1 VWSEDLDE
9 RKGEILVKIWKVKEK
24 IVRKRESEKVKG

>member
-9 RKGEILVKIWKVKEK
+9 RKGEILVKIWKAKKK
-24 IVRKRESEKVKG
+24 IMRKRESEKVKE